1 MELVLKVNSRRDKIM
16 VYQDGIGL
24 LHVIQYIT
32 HKQYENIQS
41 MMAHFEA
48 FLEFSSTYQEP
59 KQSNTDY
66 NDLFK
71 SRFNTVISHGGQ
83 MGYNL
88 KLYDK

>member
-1 MELVLKVNSRRDKIM
+1 
-16 VYQDGIGL
+16 
-24 LHVIQYIT
+24 
-32 HKQYENIQS
+32 

-48 FLEFSSTYQEP
+48 FLEFSSTNQEP

-71 SRFNTVISHGGQ
+71 SRFNTVTSHGGQ